1 MKREFSIR
9 GWRSPVLLAATLV
22 LLSAMS
28 LVGTTSCSMAG
39 VYSST
44 AAPPDVS
51 SVEIAATEKATTVGT
66 TATPVTTKP
75 PAAIATSEPGIAPT
89 SSSTIKAVPTKTS
102 TRMATPTPKP
112 TATATIM
119 VPQRAPDVNPLTG
132 LKVVDKNVLHR
143 LPLFVR
149 IGNDPQIRP
158 QSGLSSADLVYEDIM
173 DGWWITRLT
182 GVYLSTDLQ
191 AVGPIRSARLVN
203 LQMVP
208 QYQGGLVHSGASD
221 PIRWRLSNS
230 TIVDLDE
237 FFHRTPY
244 FYKEG
249 ADWRGRLFVDL
260 KTLREYLKKEGLE
273 KDVTL
278 AGFAFDPD
286 KAALPA
292 GKAVTELTIPYPK
305 NSVVRFQYDPVSGL
319 YNRFVQGEPH
329 LDALTNAQLT
339 AANVI
344 VQFCPHEK
352 TDIVEDSQG
361 TTSINIVLLGEGKA
375 LLFRDGMAIEGRWLT
390 DDPQQMP
397 RFLDK
402 QGNVIPLK
410 PGQTWIEIVPPDY
423 EIATLPEGVL
433 GGSMTDVGTP
443 EIAAT
448 VVQSTL
454 ATPAGSKDYYY
465 ADEMTI
471 TDTVTSAVTQTVN

>member
-1 MKREFSIR
+1 MKRRFSIR
-9 GWRSPVLLAATLV
+9 RWRSPLLFAATLILMV
-22 LLSAMS
+22 AMS

-44 AAPPDVS
+44 AASQDVS
-51 SVEIAATEKATTVGT
+51 SAAATVTTRATAVDVAASPVAVEQAATT
-66 TATPVTTKP
+66 ASSE
-75 PAAIATSEPGIAPT
+75 PAAAPT
-89 SSSTIKAVPTKTS
+89 SSPTATAVPTKTPTPS
-102 TRMATPTPKP
+102 ATPTPKP
-112 TATATIM
+112 TATATVA

-132 LKVVDKNVLHR
+132 LKVSDKSVLHR

-158 QSGLSSADLVYEDIM
+158 QSGLSAADLVYEDIM

-182 GVYLSTDLQ
+182 GVFLSTDLP

-221 PIRWRLSNS
+221 PIRWRLSKS
-230 TIVDLDE
+230 DIVDLDE

-260 KTLREYLKKEGLE
+260 KTLREYLEDEGLE

-278 AGFAFDPD
+278 AGFAFDPG
-286 KAALPA
+286 KASPPS

-305 NSVVRFQYDPVSGL
+305 NSVVHFVYDPTTGL
-319 YNRFVQGEPH
+319 YKRYVQGEAH
-329 LDALTNAQLT
+329 LDAVTKVQLT

-375 LLFRDGMAIEGRWLT
+375 LIFRDGVAIEGRWLA
-390 DDPQQMP
+390 DDPHQMT

-410 PGQTWIEIVPPDY
+410 PGQTWLEIVPSDY
-423 EIATLPEGVL
+423 EIVTVPEGVL
-433 GGSMTDVGTP
+433 SASTAAAGAADATDAVVESTP
-443 EIAAT
+443 
-448 VVQSTL
+448 

-465 ADEMTI
+465 GDEMTV
-471 TDTVTSAVTQTVN
+471 TNTVTSAITQTVN